1 VARHSSASAVL
12 FGYAPEM
19 GSELTYDL
27 WATAAARAAAMTA
40 AGQEPR
46 RHHLV
51 PRFYIDRWAVD
62 GRVRVVDLLRG
73 RNAYELSPAQAAL
86 ETDFYRL
93 DEPDDDTSPVY
104 WEAWLSEVE
113 GKAAASI
120 ARIDAAGPGA
130 MDDEAHQWLCLFLA
144 VQMTRSRSA
153 RLRRRAMIAEHMARV
168 LEIGAPEDL
177 ARELSGADRSFG
189 SDDLEALVAD
199 VERFRADPS
208 QLPLPRKEDLE
219 SSVKTATHIAG
230 ILMTRHVALYGTR
243 RALITCDEPVVELH
257 EYMASPAIGGGVWGA
272 PILAFPL
279 GPYSVL
285 ALYRRDL
292 EPPLE
297 PGSMLTTSEAID
309 LNSSILANAHSFAIA
324 RAGDSMAERLYL
336 PSQPVSIR
344 SQLIDLPNSDESLLR
359 FWPPRRWEG
368 QHDAPVRV
376 VNRWWSGHIPAA
388 PRPTPEEQ
396 KIIDGWG

>member
-1 VARHSSASAVL
+1 
-12 FGYAPEM
+12 M
-19 GSELTYDL
+19 GSEHTYDL

-51 PRFYIDRWAVD
+51 PRFYLERWAVD

-93 DEPDDDTSPVY
+93 DEPDDEMSPVY

-113 GKAAASI
+113 RKAAASI
-120 ARIDAAGPGA
+120 VRVDAAGPGA

-153 RLRRRAMIAEHMARV
+153 RLRRRAMFAEQMARV
-168 LEIGAPEDL
+168 LEVGGPGDL
-177 ARELSGADRSFG
+177 ARELFATDRSFP
-189 SDDLEALVAD
+189 SKDLEALVAD

-208 QLPLPRKEDLE
+208 QLPIPRKEDLE
-219 SSVKTATHIAG
+219 SSAKTATHIAG
-230 ILMTRHVALYGTR
+230 ILMTRHVTLYGTR

-257 EYMASPAIGGGVWGA
+257 EYMAKPAIWGGVWGA
-272 PILAFPL
+272 PILAFPF
-279 GPYSVL
+279 GPHSVL

-297 PGSMLTTSEAID
+297 PGSMLTTSETID
-309 LNSSILANAHSFAIA
+309 LNSSILANAYSFAIA
-324 RAGDSMAERLYL
+324 PAGDHIAEGLYL

-344 SQLIDLPNSDESLLR
+344 SQLIDLPNSDESLFR
-359 FWPPRRWEG
+359 FWTPRRWEG

-376 VNRWWSGHIPAA
+376 VNRWWPGHVPAA

>member
-1 VARHSSASAVL
+1 
-12 FGYAPEM
+12 M
-19 GSELTYDL
+19 GTELTYDL

-51 PRFYIDRWAVD
+51 PRFYLERWAVD

-93 DEPDDDTSPVY
+93 DEPDDETSPVY

-113 GKAAASI
+113 RKAAASI
-120 ARIDAAGPGA
+120 VRVDAAGPGA
-130 MDDEAHQWLCLFLA
+130 MDDEAHQWLCLFLS

-153 RLRRRAMIAEHMARV
+153 RLRRRAMFAEQMARV
-168 LEIGAPEDL
+168 LEVGGPGHL
-177 ARELSGADRSFG
+177 ARELSATDRSFT
-189 SDDLEALVAD
+189 SEDLEELVAD

-219 SSVKTATHIAG
+219 SSAKTATHIAG
-230 ILMTRHVALYGTR
+230 ILMTRHVTLYGTR

-257 EYMASPAIGGGVWGA
+257 ENMANPAIGGGVWGA

-279 GPYSVL
+279 GPHSVL

-297 PGSMLTTSEAID
+297 PGSMLTTSETID
-309 LNSSILANAHSFAIA
+309 LNSSILANAYSFTIA
-324 RAGDSMAERLYL
+324 RAGDSIAERLYL

-344 SQLIDLPNSDESLLR
+344 SQLIDFPNSDESLFR
-359 FWPPRRWEG
+359 FWTPRRWEG

-376 VNRWWSGHIPAA
+376 VNRWWPGHVPTA
-388 PRPTPEEQ
+388 PRPTPEEE